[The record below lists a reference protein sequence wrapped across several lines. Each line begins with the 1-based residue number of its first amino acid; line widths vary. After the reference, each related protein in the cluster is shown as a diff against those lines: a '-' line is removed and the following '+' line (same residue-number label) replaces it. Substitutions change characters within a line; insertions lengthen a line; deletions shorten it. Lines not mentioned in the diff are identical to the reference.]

1 MLLAL
6 LTAAIVVADGPL
18 HEAEDRIIHYNE
30 PNHLADPVACLR
42 ARLEGRKEKLRFE
55 PARGYLASLL
65 RALRIPVSS
74 QTLVFSKTSLQSELV
89 GPRTPRAVYFN
100 DSVYVSWVPGG
111 STIDITSTDPEKGP
125 VFYTLDQQAPVQPR
139 FARGEQCFQCH
150 LAPETLNVPGPL
162 VRSMIVAPDGRPLSQ
177 VDDFITGDGSRLK
190 DRWGGWYVTATQ
202 ASFEH
207 LGNSF
212 ANQPHPTGALPSLRG
227 RIDTSRYLSPGS
239 DIVALLVLTHQMKMQ
254 NLITR
259 ANYETRFALSQESSP
274 AMINQRIARVAEPL
288 LQYLLF
294 RNETHL
300 AGPVRGGSPFA
311 GDFQKSGPWDS
322 KHRSLRQLDLE
333 TRLMRYP
340 CSYLIYSPAI
350 DALPVQLKTYLWRR
364 LFEILSGEDKSKPY
378 AAMSADDRLA
388 VLEILRD
395 TKPEFAATLPPRPRT
410 APPHAVTPG

>member
-1 MLLAL
+1 
-6 LTAAIVVADGPL
+6 
-18 HEAEDRIIHYNE
+18 
-30 PNHLADPVACLR
+30 VACLQS
-42 ARLEGRKEKLRFE
+42 RLAGRNDTLRFQ
-55 PARGYLASLL
+55 PTRGYLASLL
-65 RALRIPVSS
+65 RALQVPVSS

-89 GPRTPRAVYFN
+89 GPKTPRAVYFN

-111 STIDITSTDPEKGP
+111 STIDITSSDPEKGP
-125 VFYTLDQQAPVQPR
+125 IFYTLDQQAPTKPR

-177 VDDFITGDGSRLK
+177 VDDFITGDGSRMK
-190 DRWGGWYVTATQ
+190 NRWGGWYVTAAE

-212 ANQPHPTGALPSLRG
+212 ANQPHLTGTLPNLQG
-227 RIDTSRYLSPGS
+227 RIDTARYLSPGS

-259 ANYETRFALSQESSP
+259 ANYETRFALSQETEP
-274 AMINQRIARVAEPL
+274 AMIHQRIARVAEPL

-294 RNETHL
+294 RNERPL
-300 AGPVRGGSPFA
+300 AGPVRGTSHFA
-311 GDFQKSGPWDS
+311 NDFQKSGPFDS
-322 KHRSLRQLDLE
+322 SHRSLRQLDLR

-340 CSYLIYSPAI
+340 CSYLIYSPAF
-350 DALPVQLKTYLWRR
+350 DSLPAELKTYLWRR
-364 LFEILSGEDKSKPY
+364 LFEILSGQDKSQPY
-378 AAMSADDRLA
+378 ETMSAADRLA

-395 TKPEFAATLPPRPRT
+395 TKPEFSATLPPRPRT
-410 APPHAVTPG
+410 APPHAVTPN